1 MNRKLDLGIR
11 ALIVT
16 NILVVALLLIA
27 VVLGSS
33 MSTAAGHPPQASTPA
48 SPELMPM
55 GLAHIPTS
63 NSCLLCHD
71 GGGQAGLKPVPALGH
86 PLEGWQQCVVCHTD
100 ERLGRTAPGHDG
112 IEEKE
117 CQNCHKVAKPGPAIT
132 QPHSRLQDPLCL
144 DCHGDVAH
152 LPTSMVGRR
161 QDECWLCHKPTAL
174 PPPEYPHE
182 KDARLSCLSCHR
194 SADVGNLPIDHAL
207 RQDST
212 CLLCHDIKQ
221 VPSPSLV
228 PGASTTPTAPSV
240 PTAAPLGG

>member
-1 MNRKLDLGIR
+1 MKRTLDIGIR

-16 NILVVALLLIA
+16 NILVVAVLLVA
-27 VVLGSS
+27 VLYDSWQ
-33 MSTAAGHPPQASTPA
+33 STPAGHPAQASTAA
-48 SPELMPM
+48 SPELMQM

-86 PLEGWQQCVVCHTD
+86 PLEGWTQCVVCHTD
-100 ERLGRTAPGHDG
+100 DRLGRTAPGHVG
-112 IEEKE
+112 IPQTE
-117 CQNCHKVAKPGPAIT
+117 CVNCHQVAQLGPAIT

-161 QDECWLCHKPTAL
+161 QDECWLCHKPTPL
-174 PPPEYPHE
+174 PPPQYPHRS
-182 KDARLSCLSCHR
+182 DAHLSCRNCHR
-194 SADVGNLPIDHAL
+194 SGDVGGLPINHAL
-207 RQDST
+207 RQDSS

-221 VPSPSLV
+221 VPA
-228 PGASTTPTAPSV
+228 ASTAPSAS
-240 PTAAPLGG
+240 PAGS